1 MKHRVAGISERNAM
15 RLPRRNFLYLTAGA
29 AALPTISR
37 VARAQAYPTRPVR
50 WIVGFAPG
58 GSSDIHARLIA
69 QWLSERLGQQF
80 IIENRPGGGTNIAL
94 QAAVNSQPDGYT
106 LVSIT
111 SSNASNATLYESL
124 PFDLQRDL
132 IPIAALSRGALVL
145 EVNPL
150 VPIKT
155 LAEFISYSK
164 ANAGKINVASF
175 GVGTTSHL
183 AGELFKAMAGMTLVH
198 VPYRGDALALTD
210 TISGQVQ
217 ATFSTV
223 AASLEY
229 VRTGKLRALGVTTA
243 TRWETLPEVPTIGEI
258 VPGYEASTWNGVA
271 VPRGTPQDIIE
282 ILNREINT
290 GLSDPKVRARITGL
304 GNVPMPLSPADFGK
318 LLIDDTEKWA
328 KVIQAANIKP
338 E

>member
-1 MKHRVAGISERNAM
+1 MQNETS
-15 RLPRRNFLYLTAGA
+15 PPDNFCIWQR
-29 AALPTISR
+29 ALLRCQPSR
-37 VARAQAYPTRPVR
+37 AFAWAQAYPTRPVR
-50 WIVGFAPG
+50 WIVGFSPG
-58 GSSDIHARLIA
+58 GSADIHTRLIA

-80 IIENRPGGGTNIAL
+80 IIENRPGAGTNIAL
-94 QAAVNSQPDGYT
+94 QAAANSQPDGYT
-106 LVSIT
+106 LVTIT

-124 PFDLQRDL
+124 PFNFQRDL

-150 VPIKT
+150 VPVKT

-183 AGELFKAMAGMTLVH
+183 AGELFKAMAGITLVH

-210 TISGQVQ
+210 AISGQVQ

-229 VRTGKLRALGVTTA
+229 VRSGRLRALGVTTA
-243 TRWETLPEVPTIGEI
+243 TRWETLPDVPTIGET

-271 VPRGTPQDIIE
+271 CRG
-282 ILNREINT
+282 
-290 GLSDPKVRARITGL
+290 GHHK
-304 GNVPMPLSPADFGK
+304 K
-318 LLIDDTEKWA
+318 
-328 KVIQAANIKP
+328 
-338 E
+338 